1 MVVAVVEGLF
11 RASNH
16 STQAHNVRQVGP
28 QRLGSLGSVGPTC
41 RPPSLSRTVRLA
53 DDIHFLFRRAV
64 EDPRNTWLSPSFNA
78 TALWQTQGNEVDGG
92 QLFAGTENDLRSWFE
107 ELLAMN
113 CRWLKVDV
121 EERPVEVNA

>member
-1 MVVAVVEGLF
+1 M
-11 RASNH
+11 
-16 STQAHNVRQVGP
+16 
-28 QRLGSLGSVGPTC
+28 
-41 RPPSLSRTVRLA
+41 
-53 DDIHFLFRRAV
+53 
-64 EDPRNTWLSPSFNA
+64 
-78 TALWQTQGNEVDGG
+78 DGG

>member
-1 MVVAVVEGLF
+1 M
-11 RASNH
+11 
-16 STQAHNVRQVGP
+16 
-28 QRLGSLGSVGPTC
+28 
-41 RPPSLSRTVRLA
+41 
-53 DDIHFLFRRAV
+53 

-78 TALWQTQGNEVDGG
+78 TALWQTQGNKVDGG

-107 ELLAMN
+107 ELLARN